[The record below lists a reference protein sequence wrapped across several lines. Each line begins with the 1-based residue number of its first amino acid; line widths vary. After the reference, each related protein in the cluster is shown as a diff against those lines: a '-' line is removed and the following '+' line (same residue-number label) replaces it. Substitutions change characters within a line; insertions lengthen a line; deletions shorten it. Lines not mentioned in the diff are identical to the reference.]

1 MARRDR
7 SLTSL
12 SYRRPFEAPGEAGTL
27 STAVIVRQA
36 ERDDV
41 PAIVRLLADDAL
53 GAQRELLE
61 DPVAPV
67 YLRAFAE
74 MAEQPGNELL
84 VAELGDHVIGCLQL
98 TIISGLSRRG
108 VRRAQIEGVRV
119 SSSHRGAKIGEQL
132 VLEAIARARAAGCG
146 LVQLTSDVS
155 RLDAR
160 RFYERFGF
168 TATHIGMKLT
178 LANEQ

>member
-1 MARRDR
+1 MEV
-7 SLTSL
+7 T
-12 SYRRPFEAPGEAGTL
+12 
-27 STAVIVRQA
+27 VRA
-36 ERDDV
+36 AIRNDV

-61 DPVAPV
+61 EPVAPV
-67 YLRAFAE
+67 YLHAFDE
-74 MAEQPGNELL
+74 MAAQPGNGLL
-84 VAELGDHVIGCLQL
+84 VAVLDDRVIGCLQL
-98 TIISGLSRRG
+98 TMIAGLSRRG

-119 SSSHRGAKIGEQL
+119 SSNYRGERVGEQL
-132 VLEAIARARAAGCG
+132 LLEAIARARAAGCG

-168 TATHIGMKLT
+168 KATHIGMKLV
-178 LANEQ
+178 LAKER